1 MDSTIVQY
9 FPDQTGGHLQA
20 RILLFDHAIQ
30 LYNLEENS
38 FMAAFPY
45 SGIRL
50 ISQHAS
56 SYRFSL
62 LPNGSS
68 ELEVPSGHILLP
80 ELLKATNRKK
90 LARNNSLRKFAIP
103 AGLLGVAGL
112 AVGLYYLVIAGVSSV
127 GLQLISPKKEAELGK
142 MIYSSLVSGMPV
154 DSAAGEKLAAFA
166 GKLRLSENYTLHFTV
181 VDEKEVNAFA
191 IPGGHIVVYKG
202 ILQQMQRPEELVAL
216 LGHEAS
222 HVNERHSLR
231 NMLQDMTG
239 TFVLSLVLGDMGALG
254 GTIAGNANKLR
265 SLSYSRSLEEE
276 ADEKGMERMLQNK
289 VDPKGMIW
297 LMDRLKEAEKEIRMP
312 GFLSTHPLTE
322 ERKAT
327 AQKFVSSHRGDP
339 ELSPELQKSWEKLK
353 EQVR

>member
-9 FPDQTGGHLQA
+9 FPDQTGGKLPA
-20 RILLFDHAIQ
+20 RMLLFSNAIH
-30 LYNLEENS
+30 LYDPEQNS
-38 FMAAFPY
+38 FLAAFPY
-45 SGIRL
+45 SGIRVIRQDAL
-50 ISQHAS
+50 SA
-56 SYRFSL
+56 RFLL
-62 LPNGSS
+62 LPDGSS
-68 ELEVPSGHILLP
+68 ELEVPAAHILLP
-80 ELLKATNRKK
+80 ELLKATNRKIQ
-90 LARNNSLRKFAIP
+90 ARKNTLRKLAIP

-112 AVGLYYLVIAGVSSV
+112 AAGLYYLVIAGVSSV
-127 GLQLISPKKEAELGK
+127 GLQFISPKKEAELGK
-142 MIYSSLVSGMPV
+142 MIYASLVSGMPV

-166 GKLRLSENYTLHFTV
+166 GNLRLSENYSLHFTV
-181 VDEKEVNAFA
+181 VDEKDVNAFA
-191 IPGGHIVVYKG
+191 VPGGHIVVYKG
-202 ILQQMQRPEELVAL
+202 ILEQMQRPEELVAL

-265 SLSYSRSLEEE
+265 SLSYSRSLEED
-276 ADEKGMERMLQNK
+276 ADAKGMERMLQNK

-297 LMDRLKEAEKEIRMP
+297 LMDRLKAAEKEVRMP

-327 AQKFVSSHRGDP
+327 AQKFVSGHKIETELRP
-339 ELSPELQKSWEKLK
+339 ELLESWEQLK
-353 EQVR
+353 EQIR